1 MKAFMASDL
10 PTELIEL
17 LEKIVLENS
26 VFSDHRCVIFKFCIE
41 VGISMTLYLF
51 IFIFLVLNSF
61 DIILLLLLFLL
72 YVYSLRDMNRVQ
84 PYKER
89 V

>member
-1 MKAFMASDL
+1 MASDL

-51 IFIFLVLNSF
+51 FIFLVLNSF